1 MVIARDKTKRQQ
13 HQLTVFNEQER
24 LHLIQ
29 NLKIVDNAVLGK
41 VGDHFKIIRA
51 LKPTV
56 LVLGYDQ
63 EVREKDI
70 QQQLARYNLHPLI
83 KRAKPYKQNRYKS
96 SLLKRKAAEKNKIW
110 SDLL

>member
-1 MVIARDKTKRQQ
+1 MCFGTFNLLHPGHLHYFQQAKKYGDYLIVVIARDKTKRQQ

-29 NLKIVDNAVLGK
+29 NLKIVDKAVLGK

-70 QQQLARYNLHPLI
+70 Q
-83 KRAKPYKQNRYKS
+83 
-96 SLLKRKAAEKNKIW
+96 
-110 SDLL
+110 